1 MTTLNISDSILQKD
15 NLFYIQNGMAELFKR
30 ADCAVKITENEN
42 RCILSVSCPE
52 NLYDIIFAEAVDKV
66 SEIIAISYK
75 YEYFSKFIKVGG
87 LSKSER
93 EILLVS
99 LISADLDDDKKY
111 AFDRLK
117 TQKEI
122 CIDGVYNFRLA
133 PLKKKWK
140 GIVDYIPTV
149 FINSQLKEFVSYL
162 IENKKKRVFIDG
174 KKVYDCHYRR
184 LIRVDLLKAND
195 LSLLKEVL
203 LSGCGEVE
211 INGSLPKEDEY
222 YLKEFFGD
230 KIYFSGGYCP

>member
-1 MTTLNISDSILQKD
+1 MTTLNIYDCIQNKD
-15 NLFYIQNGMAELFKR
+15 NLFYVQNGMSELLKR
-30 ADCAVKITENEN
+30 ADCSVKISEVPS
-42 RCILSVSCPE
+42 RCVLSISCPE
-52 NLYDIIFAEAVDKV
+52 NLFDIIFAEAIDRV

-75 YEYFSKFIKVGG
+75 YDYFNKSIKVGG
-87 LSKSER
+87 LTPCER

-117 TQKEI
+117 ESREI
-122 CIDGVYNFRLA
+122 CIDGVYNFRLL
-133 PLKKKWK
+133 PLKRKWE
-140 GIVDYIPTV
+140 GIVNYIPTV

-162 IENKKKRVFIDG
+162 LENKKKRVFIDNS
-174 KKVYDCHYRR
+174 KVYDCHYRR
-184 LIRVDLLKAND
+184 LIRVNLIKGDD

-211 INGSLPKEDEY
+211 INGKLPEKDEY
-222 YLKEFFGD
+222 YLKEFYGD